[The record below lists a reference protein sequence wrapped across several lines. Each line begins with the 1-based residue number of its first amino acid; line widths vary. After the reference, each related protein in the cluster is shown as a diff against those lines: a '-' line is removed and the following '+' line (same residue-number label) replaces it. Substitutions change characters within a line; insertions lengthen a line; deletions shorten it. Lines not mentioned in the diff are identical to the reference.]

1 MLNEIC
7 YTISK
12 KLDVIAITET
22 RLNNNSVVN
31 VDIPGYNFFHVDSAT
46 SAGGAG
52 LYVSEELKCIN
63 RPDLEINIDQV
74 ESSWVEIET
83 KQGKNVII
91 GSIYRHP
98 KGNVDQ
104 FTVKLDE
111 MLKYLNEC
119 NY

>member
-1 MLNEIC
+1 MC

-22 RLNNNSVVN
+22 CLNNNSVVN

-104 FTVKLDE
+104 FTDE